1 MFKIAICDDDIQYLE
16 YEKMLVE
23 QCMRKCN
30 MNYMIVKFSSGIEL
44 VKELN
49 IGKRF
54 DVIFLDVEMEGQNGL
69 DTARK
74 IRVLDSRVYIVFVTA
89 FISYSLDGY
98 GVNAFRYIIKERSYL
113 ERTLGQCIE
122 DIVIDMGI
130 SREEMEFQFREGIM
144 RLLPEDIIY
153 IESMGHL
160 VNFVLQGKEKGIIR
174 TRYDKLDEIEKNL
187 EQFKFCRIHKSY
199 LINIRYVDK
208 IEHYQVQLKNGKTL
222 SVTRNRYTEVRR
234 TIINFWGEIR

>member
-1 MFKIAICDDDIQYLE
+1 MLKIAICDDDIQYLE

-23 QCMRKCN
+23 QFMRKHN
-30 MNYMIVKFSSGIEL
+30 LNYLIVKFSSGIEL

-69 DTARK
+69 NTAGK
-74 IRVLDSRVYIVFVTA
+74 IRLLDSRVYIVFVTA

-98 GVNAFRYIIKERSYL
+98 GFNAFRYILKEHSSL
-113 ERTLGQCIE
+113 EQTLDRCIE
-122 DIVIDMGI
+122 DIVMNMGI
-130 SREEMEFQFREGIM
+130 GREKIEFQFREGAM
-144 RLLPEDIIY
+144 SLLPEDIIY

-160 VNFVLQGKEKGIIR
+160 VNFILQGKEKEIIR
-174 TRYDKLDEIEKNL
+174 TRYDRLDEIEKKL

-199 LINIRYVDK
+199 LINMRYIDNL
-208 IEHYQVQLKNGKTL
+208 EHYQVQLKNGKTL
-222 SVTRNRYTEVRR
+222 GVTRTRYTEVRR